1 MDFTGGTMN
10 KMQLLAELTLQ
21 GIHHPQVLAAI
32 KKISRQS
39 FVPEEEQQYAYDNNA
54 LPIGH
59 EQTISQPYVVA
70 LMTQAILEHHPHK
83 VLEIGTGS
91 GYQAA
96 ILSLCVETVYT
107 VERIKPLYEQAKARF
122 AELKLKNI
130 HAFYGDGYEGLAV
143 EAPFDAILVTARAT
157 EVPEALLDQLSPQ
170 GCLVMP
176 VGDDCNQELMLVSRQ
191 GDHYS
196 YQNLGAVVFVPLQSG
211 II

>member
-1 MDFTGGTMN
+1 MN

-39 FVPEEEQQYAYDNNA
+39 FVPEEEQQY
-54 LPIGH
+54 
-59 EQTISQPYVVA
+59 
-70 LMTQAILEHHPHK
+70 
-83 VLEIGTGS
+83 
-91 GYQAA
+91 
-96 ILSLCVETVYT
+96 
-107 VERIKPLYEQAKARF
+107 
-122 AELKLKNI
+122 
-130 HAFYGDGYEGLAV
+130 GYEGLAV

-176 VGDDCNQELMLVSRQ
+176 VGDDCSQELMLVSRQ